1 MDENKTFFRRA
12 QQNQLGFKDIFRDV
26 FRRHTPEENTR
37 LFMAGTAL
45 TTPDEASML
54 SKWLRPYLFA
64 RLFLAGMLIMAV
76 TYVMSIMGY
85 ILFLPFLF
93 VAGSFLAPITVMIL
107 FWEMNIPRNVSFPT
121 VIAIFFL
128 GGMLSLVFTVILN
141 PLKPSEGV
149 MSAMATGLVE
159 ETAKVLALMVW
170 MRGRDKKYILTGMLV
185 GSAVGAGFAAVES
198 AGYAVVNTN
207 WSFLTL
213 ILRAVLAPGGH
224 VTWAAISG
232 GALAWA
238 KAAEPLSVKHLF
250 HPVFLSL
257 FAFSVITHGLW
268 DSAGSIFVI
277 FGLELLIMAAAY
289 WVMKQ
294 GVAQIVRSAVK
305 RNDDRL
311 TLALNHD
318 LFGGLSG
325 EERQRAEAAAGAGA
339 GRAPVQAEA
348 ESGKPGAEKPPQ
360 KPQREVHVRMTGLK
374 GTFSGRRFSVEGRVR
389 MGRDPGRCDLVF
401 PADTAGVSGAHCEII
416 FSTDHV
422 SIQDLGS
429 TYGTFVNGNRLDAG
443 TVFRL
448 RSGDHVCLGSA
459 SQEFEITVG

>member
-26 FRRHTPEENTR
+26 FRRHTPEENAR

-170 MRGRDKKYILTGMLV
+170 MRGRDKKYILTGM
-185 GSAVGAGFAAVES
+185 
-198 AGYAVVNTN
+198 
-207 WSFLTL
+207 
-213 ILRAVLAPGGH
+213 
-224 VTWAAISG
+224 
-232 GALAWA
+232 
-238 KAAEPLSVKHLF
+238 
-250 HPVFLSL
+250 
-257 FAFSVITHGLW
+257 
-268 DSAGSIFVI
+268 
-277 FGLELLIMAAAY
+277 
-289 WVMKQ
+289 
-294 GVAQIVRSAVK
+294 RS
-305 RNDDRL
+305 
-311 TLALNHD
+311 
-318 LFGGLSG
+318 
-325 EERQRAEAAAGAGA
+325 EERR
-339 GRAPVQAEA
+339 V
-348 ESGKPGAEKPPQ
+348 GKE
-360 KPQREVHVRMTGLK
+360 
-374 GTFSGRRFSVEGRVR
+374 
-389 MGRDPGRCDLVF
+389 C
-401 PADTAGVSGAHCEII
+401 
-416 FSTDHV
+416 
-422 SIQDLGS
+422 
-429 TYGTFVNGNRLDAG
+429 RL
-443 TVFRL
+443 
-448 RSGDHVCLGSA
+448 
-459 SQEFEITVG
+459 